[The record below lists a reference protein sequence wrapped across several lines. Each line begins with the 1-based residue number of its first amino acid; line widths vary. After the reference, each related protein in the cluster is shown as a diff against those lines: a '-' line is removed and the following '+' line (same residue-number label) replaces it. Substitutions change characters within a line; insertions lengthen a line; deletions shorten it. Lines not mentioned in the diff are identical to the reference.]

1 MSYTTEED
9 VKQVI
14 TPLSGQGR
22 GGWSLE
28 DVDVVH
34 HIRDAQAEID
44 TRLAARYPVPFPD
57 WDDVPAT
64 PEIIREIC
72 QDIAAY
78 LAALQASGGA
88 PLPEDHAVVRRYKRK
103 QQMLLDLQ
111 NGDLELPGTDADQAG
126 TFDLINSD
134 RSRFRVIL

>member
-1 MSYTTEED
+1 MAYTTEED

-14 TPLSGQGR
+14 TPVAGQGR
-22 GGWSLE
+22 GGWSLA
-28 DVDVVH
+28 DVDVAH
-34 HIRDAQAEID
+34 HIRDAKAEID
-44 TRLAARYPVPFPD
+44 TRLAARYATPFPD
-57 WDDVPAT
+57 WDDDPAT

-78 LAALQASGGA
+78 LSALQASGGA
-88 PLPEDHAVVRRYKRK
+88 GIPAEHAVYRRYVRK

-111 NGDLELPGTDADQAG
+111 NGVIELPGSDDDQAG